1 MVIHPPLVFLAY
13 SLCIALAATSL
24 AILQYGDDAD
34 IDKRMLHQTRPG
46 LLIATLGIGLG
57 GLWAYM
63 VLDWGGYW
71 AWDPVETGSFLPWLA
86 LVLMGHL
93 RTRPGKTSTLM
104 WTGLGLAT
112 GALALFATLVT
123 RAGGVWAASVH
134 TFVIGDTDGAPPTDV
149 FGRMMILKDRAEG
162 VEIVSYVLLILLLSG
177 VFIRAAQGQHV
188 DPSRTCSSFLLS
200 VL

>member
-1 MVIHPPLVFLAY
+1 
-13 SLCIALAATSL
+13 
-24 AILQYGDDAD
+24 
-34 IDKRMLHQTRPG
+34 MLHQTRPG

-134 TFVIGDTDGAPPTDV
+134 TFVVSAEGTPPTDV

-177 VFIRAAQGQHV
+177 VFIRAAQGTTRR
-188 DPSRTCSSFLLS
+188 PFSNLFLIPLLGAAIAVPVS
-200 VL
+200 YTHLTLPTT